1 MELKKNPEVDAEQ
14 MRPALV
20 GVGLFFAAAFVLV
33 AFTYGKSTGDGSNGD
48 EDALNK
54 EIQFE
59 QVLEDEPPPPE
70 ETPPPPEEPEVPPPP
85 TDEPE
90 EVENDEE
97 ETQMSMAPIDVEP
110 PKVTNT
116 PPPPPEKIVDFPE
129 EQPSFPGGEEEM
141 MKFIQKN
148 IKYPEMAVQMGDQ
161 GRVYVQFVVETD
173 GSITQVKTV
182 RGVTTELDREAERVV
197 KSMPKWTPGKQ
208 RGRPVRVRYTVPIYF
223 RLG

>member
-14 MRPALV
+14 LRPALW
-20 GVGLFFAAAFVLV
+20 GVGIFFAAAFVLV
-33 AFTYGKSTGDGSNGD
+33 AFSYSVSSDDGSGDGND
-48 EDALNK
+48 KMKKDIE
-54 EIQFE
+54 FE
-59 QVLEDEPPPPE
+59 QVLEDEKPPE

-85 TDEPE
+85 TDDVK

-97 ETQMSMAPIDVEP
+97 ETKMSIAPPDVEP
-110 PKVTNT
+110 PKVSNT

-129 EQPSFPGGEEEM
+129 EQPSFPGGEEAM
-141 MKFIQKN
+141 MTFIQRN
-148 IKYPEMAVQMGDQ
+148 IKYPEMSVHMGDQ

-173 GSITQVKTV
+173 GAITQVKTV
-182 RGVTTELDREAERVV
+182 RGVTPELDKEAERVV